1 MAPFGH
7 LLVDWTSHSQ
17 RDNHDE
23 SKKKNRLVLRCCFW
37 VLIVQRR
44 APFELGGVFWVH
56 AAFFGGKSSTSWNCA
71 GHSVEPHRSDRR
83 GGRNPPSWRHPV
95 HPNRTG
101 AQCSHVAAPPPD
113 RARTGP
119 RTGSSTS
126 AQTPERSV
134 RDVDLGRRPS
144 CRPSRRPGG
153 ASDGAGPTT
162 GVTAGGPLERKGLQG
177 LVGVGACFE
186 RAMASNLR
194 GAQPFQSIFR
204 LWLTFPILVGVGIH
218 VLAPG
223 VGAPQT
229 DGEHVLNTERFG
241 SSGLR
246 GAPKH
251 ECLDVKS
258 CMFASSSCW
267 RSCLRSVRRR
277 PAMRTHCNGRFPWAP
292 CRWESLWN
300 IMGIRCFQCR
310 LLRCIK
316 PPPDM
321 D

>member
-1 MAPFGH
+1 M
-7 LLVDWTSHSQ
+7 
-17 RDNHDE
+17 
-23 SKKKNRLVLRCCFW
+23 
-37 VLIVQRR
+37 
-44 APFELGGVFWVH
+44 
-56 AAFFGGKSSTSWNCA
+56 
-71 GHSVEPHRSDRR
+71 
-83 GGRNPPSWRHPV
+83 
-95 HPNRTG
+95 
-101 AQCSHVAAPPPD
+101 
-113 RARTGP
+113 
-119 RTGSSTS
+119 
-126 AQTPERSV
+126 
-134 RDVDLGRRPS
+134 
-144 CRPSRRPGG
+144 
-153 ASDGAGPTT
+153 
-162 GVTAGGPLERKGLQG
+162 ERKGLQG

-316 PPPDM
+316 PPQTWIEQTHLCGEVINQRVYNLQDLPTTPTLRRRIKN
-321 D
+321 